1 MEQTTTDAVEI
12 SRGLIEQLWEFLGTL
27 FRPWNAYQVAI
38 LLAVFAV
45 AYLLT
50 RWIAPKYYDWLRT
63 REGWPMSRMRWAL
76 VVHKRMTLIIFVV
89 LIWITV
95 LIMREVT
102 WPSDRKSTRLNSS
115 HSSVSRMPSSA

>member
-50 RWIAPKYYDWLRT
+50 RWIAPKYHDWLRT
-63 REGWPMSRMRWAL
+63 REGWYNL
-76 VVHKRMTLIIFVV
+76 
-89 LIWITV
+89 
-95 LIMREVT
+95 
-102 WPSDRKSTRLNSS
+102 LNAISS
-115 HSSVSRMPSSA
+115 HGRISASICSMIIISNM